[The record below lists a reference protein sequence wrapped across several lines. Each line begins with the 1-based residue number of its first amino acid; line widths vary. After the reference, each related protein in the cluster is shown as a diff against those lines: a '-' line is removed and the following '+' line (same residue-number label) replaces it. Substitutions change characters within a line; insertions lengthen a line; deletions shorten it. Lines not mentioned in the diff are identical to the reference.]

1 MAMTTRIFI
10 RVVQRAASVAEAR
23 SRALDYSLLRFT
35 PASL

>member
-1 MAMTTRIFI
+1 MTSRLHN
-10 RVVQRAASVAEAR
+10 RVVQRAASVAETR